1 MENVEIREEI
11 WSSGSKCGYRDKKHR
26 KIILCIHSMKINNLN
41 NTKHK
46 QRFSLTLTNGD
57 INPYRRNFKMDKSV
71 LLWSNCLQ
79 KHCDKFK
86 FPYRLFP
93 YVPLKIKQRNIPI
106 LQTNTNCL
114 WTRTINKTEA
124 VRKKHTHT
132 LILLQRHM
140 LNAYTTTSQSED
152 KDILTISRELWEEN
166 FWVSHNNY

>member
-1 MENVEIREEI
+1 MIMENVEIREEI

-57 INPYRRNFKMDKSV
+57 INPYRRNFKMDKSI

-93 YVPLKIKQRNIPI
+93 YVPLKIKKYSHSTDKYK
-106 LQTNTNCL
+106 LFVNTNHKQNRSSAKEAH
-114 WTRTINKTEA
+114 THIDSTTEA
-124 VRKKHTHT
+124 HAKCLHYYLPVR
-132 LILLQRHM
+132 R
-140 LNAYTTTSQSED
+140 
-152 KDILTISRELWEEN
+152 
-166 FWVSHNNY
+166 